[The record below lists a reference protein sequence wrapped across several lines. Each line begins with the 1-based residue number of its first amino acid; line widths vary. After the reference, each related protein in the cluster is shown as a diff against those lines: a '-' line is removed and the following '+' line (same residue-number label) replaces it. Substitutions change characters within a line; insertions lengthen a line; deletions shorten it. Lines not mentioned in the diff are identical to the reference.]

1 MKRERSILQ
10 AAVIAAILTL
20 AGPVFSAQQ
29 GSPAAPGANF
39 TDIGARISQSSPA
52 DALKIAEDAL
62 AECKTYDDYERL
74 MAELSKALQA
84 QQAKNLDISYYTAAR
99 ARLAELALLSAS
111 NDIQAGRLYM
121 SVSEQY
127 YNEAADYIEKAAGA
141 TTSKDLA
148 VEADILKFRIA
159 AEKFQSDKLEGILD
173 QIAGRIV
180 SYSNNPDVNNEK
192 LTQSAETLER
202 MGLSGYAL
210 KLKVAYMSKADKR
223 SAEAVLEGIKKGAD
237 SEFAQGDP
245 RSAAKLYDQYIKT
258 GQECFT
264 KDVMAPK
271 VMEIAEKY
279 FAAGRFR
286 EARPYYEFYRAEY
299 PDSKVLDYCDYKIA
313 VCFYNEKDMINAVKA
328 LQEFLD
334 TYKNSIW
341 FDKAFETLA
350 RLYYVNYSREDA
362 VRNLQGLIDNYYRKN
377 TGDYARVL
385 IALLYYGDKQF
396 DKAYGEL
403 KKIEDT
409 SIYSY
414 TAATILEDI
423 DQIRKK
429 NTAPKFSIASK
440 DTYKVWE
447 PQGGPSI
454 NVIPS
459 ENGKAMDYTYVD
471 GVAHISVSPG
481 TTIKFDMQS
490 AEDLDKFAE
499 YLQDKD
505 DISRQPKQVKED
517 TERDLMSLEWST
529 PDGGK
534 FADDKQSTAKS
545 WQAPS
550 TPGSYKISATLED
563 FGLVRPP
570 DKGSRKDST
579 KEFEII
585 VDVK

>member
-1 MKRERSILQ
+1 MIKARSILQ
-10 AAVIAAILTL
+10 AAVIAAILGL
-20 AGPVFSAQQ
+20 ANPAFSADKDN
-29 GSPAAPGANF
+29 AAVPGANF
-39 TDIGARISQSSPA
+39 TDIGARISQGSPA
-52 DALKIAEDAL
+52 DALKLAEGAL
-62 AECKTYDDYERL
+62 ANCKTYDDYERL
-74 MAELSKALQA
+74 MAELNKTIQA
-84 QQAKNLDISYYTAAR
+84 QQAKNLDAIYYTAAK

-127 YNEAADYIEKAAGA
+127 YNDASDYIEKAAGI

-148 VEADILKFRIA
+148 VDLDILKFRIA
-159 AEKFQSDKLEGILD
+159 AEKFQSDKLDGLLD
-173 QIAGRIV
+173 QIAVRIIA
-180 SYSNNPDVNNEK
+180 YSNNPAMNNEK
-192 LTQSAETLER
+192 LTRATETLEK
-202 MGLSGYAL
+202 MGLAGYAL
-210 KLKVAYMSKADKR
+210 KLKVAYMSKADKN
-223 SAEAVLEGIKKGAD
+223 SAETVLEGIKKGAD
-237 SEFAQGDP
+237 QQFAQGDP
-245 RSAAKLYDQYIKT
+245 RSAAKLYDQYLKT

-286 EARPYYEFYRAEY
+286 EARPYYEFYRREY

-313 VCFYNEKDMINAVKA
+313 VCFYNEKDMISAVQS
-328 LQEFLD
+328 LQAFLD

-341 FDKAFETLA
+341 FDKAFETLS

-362 VRNLQGLIDNYYRKN
+362 VKNLQNLIDNYYREN

-385 IALLYYGDKQF
+385 MALLYYGDKQF
-396 DKAYGEL
+396 DKAAAEL
-403 KKIEDT
+403 KKIKDT
-409 SIYSY
+409 SPYSY
-414 TAATILEDI
+414 PASILLEDM
-423 DQIRKK
+423 DQIKKK
-429 NTAPKFSIASK
+429 NTEPKFSIASK

-454 NVIPS
+454 NVVPS
-459 ENGKAMDYTYVD
+459 ENSKAMDFTYVD
-471 GVAHISVSPG
+471 GVAHLSVPPG
-481 TTIKFDMQS
+481 ATIKFDIQA

-517 TERDLMSLEWST
+517 TEKDLMSLEWST
-529 PDGGK
+529 PDSGK
-534 FADDKQSTAKS
+534 FVDDKQSTAKS

-550 TPGSYKISATLED
+550 APGSYKVSARLED
-563 FGLVRPP
+563 FGLVRAP
-570 DKGSRKDST
+570 DKGTRKDST
-579 KEFEII
+579 KEFDII

>member
-1 MKRERSILQ
+1 MRLMTIVAAAVAAFLVFANPALQ
-10 AAVIAAILTL
+10 A
-20 AGPVFSAQQ
+20 QQ
-29 GSPAAPGANF
+29 DKPDVPGANF
-39 TDIGARISQSSPA
+39 TDIGARILQSSPA
-52 DALKIAEDAL
+52 DALKL
-62 AECKTYDDYERL
+62 AEGALSDCKTYDDYERL
-74 MAELSKALQA
+74 MAEINKTLQA
-84 QQAKNLDISYYTAAR
+84 QQAKNLDILYYAAAN
-99 ARLAELALLSAS
+99 ARLSELALLSAS

-127 YNEAADYIEKAAGA
+127 YNEASDYIERGAAA
-141 TTSKDLA
+141 TASKDLA
-148 VEADILKFRIA
+148 VDLDILKFRIA
-159 AEKFQSDKLEGILD
+159 AEKFQSDKLDGLLD
-173 QIAGRIV
+173 QIAGRII
-180 SYSNNPDVNNEK
+180 SYSDNPAVNNEK
-192 LTQSAETLER
+192 LTQATETLER
-202 MGLSGYAL
+202 IGLSGYAL
-210 KLKVAYMSKADKR
+210 KLKVAYMSKADKK
-223 SAEAVLEGIKKGAD
+223 SAEAVLEGIKRGAD
-237 SEFAQGDP
+237 QQFAQGDP

-271 VMEIAEKY
+271 AMEIAEKY

-286 EARPYYEFYRAEY
+286 EARPYYEFYRREY

-313 VCFYNEKDMINAVKA
+313 VCFYNEKDMISAVQA
-328 LQEFLD
+328 LQSFLD

-362 VRNLQGLIDNYYRKN
+362 IKSLQDLIDNYYRKN

-396 DKAYGEL
+396 DKAYDEL

-414 TAATILEDI
+414 TSSTLLEDL
-423 DQIRKK
+423 DQIKK
-429 NTAPKFSIASK
+429 KRTAPKFSIASK

-447 PQGGPSI
+447 PHSGPSLT
-454 NVIPS
+454 VAPS
-459 ENGKAMDYTYVD
+459 ENGKALEYTYVD
-471 GVAHISVSPG
+471 GVAHLSVSPG
-481 TTIKFDMQS
+481 ATIKFDMQA
-490 AEDLDKFAE
+490 AEDLDKFGE

-505 DISRQPKQVKED
+505 DISRQPKQVNED
-517 TERDLMSLEWST
+517 TEKDLMSLEWSSA
-529 PDGGK
+529 DGGK
-534 FADDKQSTAKS
+534 FVDDKQSTAKS

-550 TPGSYKISATLED
+550 APGSYKICARLED

-570 DKGSRKDST
+570 DKGTRKDST

-585 VDVK
+585 VDAK